1 MNTLKRQILRQIGQ
15 KSAARAAALSRQYVG
30 ARPGERE
37 AIIAGI
43 DFERWMSQICELC
56 LN

>member
-1 MNTLKRQILRQIGQ
+1 MRQIGQ
-15 KSAARAAALSRQYVG
+15 KSAARAAALSRQYIKAG
-30 ARPGERE
+30 PGERE
-37 AIIAGI
+37 AIMAGI